1 MPAMKSAS
9 GIALMEPN
17 METESM
23 ERKLVPILKSY
34 GATKVGIF
42 GSYATGTATPDSDL
56 DLLVDFAEQ
65 KSLLALVRIR
75 RELSEAIGIEVD
87 LLTEAA
93 VSRYLIDRI
102 KAEMKIVYQ

>member
-1 MPAMKSAS
+1 
-9 GIALMEPN
+9 